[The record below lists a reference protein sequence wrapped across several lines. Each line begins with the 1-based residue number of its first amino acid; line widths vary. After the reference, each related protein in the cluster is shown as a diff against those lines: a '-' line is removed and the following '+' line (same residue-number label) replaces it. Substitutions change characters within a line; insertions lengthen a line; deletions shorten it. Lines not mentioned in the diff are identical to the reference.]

1 MSFKTGRER
10 RWGGGERGGFH
21 IKKYR
26 HFAICIIILV
36 SGDHYGKPILL
47 PVLVSPR
54 VRCGLV
60 TKPLVM
66 VDVLGRVTLWITL
79 QWGKKF
85 ILTYLVSFNIR
96 VPKLNLIL
104 KVMEMARVAWYRC
117 INYEGKLIS
126 IILNSVFSVWGVVVV
141 VSLQGRNTSV
151 RTAQVRIWFSFFF
164 IKKSLSIKF
173 QTFSMCFIYFFYFF

>member
-1 MSFKTGRER
+1 MHNYFGL
-10 RWGGGERGGFH
+10 RW
-21 IKKYR
+21 Y
-26 HFAICIIILV
+26 
-36 SGDHYGKPILL
+36 YGKPILL

-164 IKKSLSIKF
+164 IKKI
-173 QTFSMCFIYFFYFF
+173 TFNKISKIFYVLYLFFLFF